1 MVKMLKRISKFFSVF
16 VGLTIINAWLF
27 RAGRSTSYRGGNAT
41 NLMDEFE
48 VYGLDDYF
56 LIIGVIKVSLAI
68 ILLLSLYFNKLS
80 FFASSGIAIMMLVA
94 VYMHI
99 SVGDELIKSIP
110 ASILLISSLIIAYSA
125 KRTK

>member
-16 VGLTIINAWLF
+16 VGLTIINVWLF
-27 RAGRSTSYRGGNAT
+27 RAGRFTSYRGGNAT